1 MSHEGND
8 WLAEK
13 ELEEYE
19 EKHMTPHIE
28 TDEEYARR
36 VASINMEG
44 IEEEPQTTLAED
56 LENLVSEFSRGKIS
70 EERVVEALE
79 GIVKYYKEHM

>member
-13 ELEEYE
+13 ELEDYE
-19 EKHMTPHIE
+19 EKGERKSIWETHFYIE
-28 TDEEYARR
+28 ED
-36 VASINMEG
+36 

-70 EERVVEALE
+70 EERVVEVLE
-79 GIVKYYKEHM
+79 SIVKYYKEHK

>member
-13 ELEEYE
+13 EHE
-19 EKHMTPHIE
+19 EKGERKSIWETHFYIE
-28 TDEEYARR
+28 ED
-36 VASINMEG
+36 

-79 GIVKYYKEHM
+79 SIVKYYKEHM

>member
-8 WLAEK
+8 WLDEK
-13 ELEEYE
+13 E
-19 EKHMTPHIE
+19 H
-28 TDEEYARR
+28 
-36 VASINMEG
+36 
-44 IEEEPQTTLAED
+44 EEEPQTTLAED

-79 GIVKYYKEHM
+79 SIVKYYKEHM